1 MNTKKVV
8 FNKLFSKE
16 AQKAQKLSKQRKV
29 SLSLMEKMESY
40 LDSMTDEISD
50 AGVNVEDSMAF
61 IQYIENELQTGDV
74 ILQKLNF
81 DLKSLLSYGGQVND
95 LLNEYRS
102 AADEL
107 GINPEDNAVYSE
119 LFNSLEGSSSS
130 QYNLLEMI
138 DMIEK
143 AISDLEKYLD

>member
-102 AADEL
+102 AADKL

-143 AISDLEKYLD
+143 AISDLEQYLD

>member
-138 DMIEK
+138 DMLEK
-143 AISDLEKYLD
+143 AISDLEQYLD

>member
-1 MNTKKVV
+1 
-8 FNKLFSKE
+8 
-16 AQKAQKLSKQRKV
+16 
-29 SLSLMEKMESY
+29 MEKMESY

-138 DMIEK
+138 DMLEK
-143 AISDLEKYLD
+143 AISDLEQYLD